1 MIFTNF
7 ISSTSSINFKTLA
20 VKVSLKEKFL
30 KDISKKSKLTL
41 IKDTKSIYNIPKKI
55 DSLDKLRREFTPKVV
70 DTQILNITAN
80 KKVEAP
86 VLLKYPDGKMIFLS
100 GDLSFHLFQLFNIP
114 IKFSVIE
121 LPKDYVQLNMVSK

>member
-7 ISSTSSINFKTLA
+7 ISGTSSINFKTLA

-30 KDISKKSKLTL
+30 KDLSKKSKLTL
-41 IKDTKSIYNIPKKI
+41 IKDAKSIYNIPKKI
-55 DSLDKLRREFTPKVV
+55 DSLDKLRREFTPKIV
-70 DTQILNITAN
+70 DTQILNITTN

-86 VLLKYPDGKMIFLS
+86 ILLKYPDSKMLFLS
-100 GDLSFHLFQLFNIP
+100 GDLSFHLFQLFNIL

-121 LPKDYVQLNMVSK
+121 LPKDYVQLNMESK